1 MDIIAPIIVV
11 FVIFMIC
18 TCCGLACKRKREGA
32 IFSSEYQ
39 RKKMIHRCSAWILC
53 QVDDIIVI
61 RISCRNEP
69 VANFVILLSRQYIG
83 DYCVLQTWKGMFRI
97 IVIKWNE
104 IDPKGNIQLFLL
116 LYAVLIERIGS
127 LDRGGSCK
135 TEPGGYKMSHIDIR
149 FTVRIEIHRTGPRY
163 TNERYLGAFKH
174 FSVNRVAGNPDRRNR
189 PQRFVISSGRNYVQQ
204 ERGTTKDPDCH

>member
-1 MDIIAPIIVV
+1 MLIQLAIGVSSLTQSSFVCLFSYEDHKMDIIAPIIVV

-39 RKKMIHRCSAWILC
+39 RKMIHRCSAWILC

-61 RISCRNEP
+61 RNSCRNEP

-104 IDPKGNIQLFLL
+104 IDPN
-116 LYAVLIERIGS
+116 
-127 LDRGGSCK
+127 
-135 TEPGGYKMSHIDIR
+135 
-149 FTVRIEIHRTGPRY
+149 
-163 TNERYLGAFKH
+163 
-174 FSVNRVAGNPDRRNR
+174 
-189 PQRFVISSGRNYVQQ
+189 
-204 ERGTTKDPDCH
+204 

>member
-1 MDIIAPIIVV
+1 
-11 FVIFMIC
+11 
-18 TCCGLACKRKREGA
+18 
-32 IFSSEYQ
+32 
-39 RKKMIHRCSAWILC
+39 MIHRCSAWILC

-69 VANFVILLSRQYIG
+69 VANFVIILLSRQYIG

-104 IDPKGNIQLFLL
+104 IDPTGNIQLFLL
-116 LYAVLIERIGS
+116 LYGVLIERIGS

-149 FTVRIEIHRTGPRY
+149 FTVRIEIHATEQVHDTPMRDTWGLSSTSASIELRETP
-163 TNERYLGAFKH
+163 TEET
-174 FSVNRVAGNPDRRNR
+174 DRRDSSSAAVVIMYNR
-189 PQRFVISSGRNYVQQ
+189 REARQKTQIAIELETQKRLPFEMPIMLLTGTSDRSITKGQGLIS
-204 ERGTTKDPDCH
+204 C